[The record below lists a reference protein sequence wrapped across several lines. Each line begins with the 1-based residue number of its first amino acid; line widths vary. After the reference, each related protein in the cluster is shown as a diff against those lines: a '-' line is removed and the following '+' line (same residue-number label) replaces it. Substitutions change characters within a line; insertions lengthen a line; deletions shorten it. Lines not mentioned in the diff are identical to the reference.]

1 MDRIFFSGE
10 RERKRKRGG
19 RADLGSAGAPSYEG
33 PDLISRL
40 PDQVIGDIVT
50 LLDSGEGARI
60 AVLSRRWRHI
70 WRYTAPL
77 NLDVDDKSFF
87 RSLFFGDERNPV
99 VSQIIAVHPG
109 PARRLALR
117 SVYLHPPRRPFRHL
131 VARADI

>member
-50 LLDSGEGARI
+50 LLDSGEGARTG
-60 AVLSRRWRHI
+60 VLSRRWCHI

-109 PARRLALR
+109 PARRLVLR